1 MAKEIKAALVA
12 EDKILMEQLLASGHI
27 EYKYA
32 VRMQVVL
39 HRANGKSPTAIA
51 EYLGININTVTSY
64 VKRYNATGLDSLLHD
79 KTRKP
84 GTPPV
89 SEEIKNKVIDIACH
103 EKPKDATHWST
114 RKLAKRV
121 GISHNKVSEILRD
134 NGIKS
139 HIQSYYSYSNDP
151 DFEAKLRDVVG
162 LYMNPP
168 DDALVLCVDEKTQI
182 QTLER
187 AQHTIFPQQNLS
199 AHQSN
204 DYYRYGT
211 TTLFTALDY
220 LTGKVIGD
228 CKDRHTSENYLKFIK
243 KLDKQ
248 CEEGKTLHI
257 IADNYKTHN
266 SKLLQEYIAEHPNR
280 FVLHFTPTHSSWL
293 NLVERFFREITTE
306 RIRRESW
313 NSLDELITAIRDYIK
328 NWNKS
333 NRKFHWSKSSDDI
346 LQKIQKHKSNG
357 SQI

>member
-1 MAKEIKAALVA
+1 MAKSLIPALVA
-12 EDKILMEQLLASGHI
+12 DDKILMEKLLVSGHI

-32 VRMQVVL
+32 IRLQVVL
-39 HRANGKSPTAIA
+39 NRAKGKLPTEIA
-51 EYLGININTVTSY
+51 EYFGIHINSVAAY
-64 VKRYNATGLDSLLHD
+64 INRYNDTGLDSLLRD

-84 GTPPV
+84 GTKPI

-121 GISHNKVSEILRD
+121 GISHNKVSEILRA
-134 NGIKS
+134 NNIKP

-151 DFEAKLRDVVG
+151 NFETKLRDIVG

-168 DDALVLCVDEKTQI
+168 DNAIVLCVDEKTQI
-182 QTLER
+182 QALER
-187 AQHTIFPQQNLS
+187 TQHTLFPQQNLP

-204 DYYRYGT
+204 DYYRHGT

-220 LTGKVIGD
+220 LTGKVTGD
-228 CKDRHTSENYLKFIK
+228 CKDTHNSEDYLKFIK
-243 KLDKQ
+243 KLNKQ
-248 CEEGKTLHI
+248 CEGGKTLHI
-257 IADNYKTHN
+257 IADNYKTHK
-266 SKLLQEYIAEHPNR
+266 SKLLQEYIEKHPNR

-313 NSLDELITAIRDYIK
+313 NSVDELITAIKEYIK

-333 NRKFHWSKSSDDI
+333 GRKFRWSKSGDEI
-346 LQKIQKHKSNG
+346 IQKIQKHKDG
-357 SQI
+357 DSQK

>member
-1 MAKEIKAALVA
+1 MAKEIKAALAA
-12 EDKILMEQLLASGHI
+12 EDKVLMEQLLASGHI
-27 EYKYA
+27 EHKYA
-32 VRMQVVL
+32 VRLQVVL
-39 HRANGKSPTAIA
+39 HRANGKSPTDIA

-64 VKRYNATGLDSLLHD
+64 VKRYNATGIDSLLRD

-84 GTPPV
+84 GTPPI
-89 SEEIKNKVIDIACH
+89 SEEIKNKVIEIACH

-121 GISHNKVSEILRD
+121 GISHNKVSEILRE
-134 NGIKS
+134 NGIKP

-162 LYMNPP
+162 LYMDPP
-168 DDALVLCVDEKTQI
+168 DNAIVLCVDEKTQI
-182 QTLER
+182 QALER
-187 AQHTIFPQQNLS
+187 VQHTLFPQQNLP

-204 DYYRYGT
+204 DYYRHGT

-220 LTGKVIGD
+220 LTGKIIGD
-228 CKDRHTSENYLKFIK
+228 CKDTHTSEDYLKFIK

-248 CEEGKTLHI
+248 CEAGKTLHI

-266 SKLLQEYIAEHPNR
+266 SKLLQEY
-280 FVLHFTPTHSSWL
+280 VLHLTPTHSSWL

-313 NSLDELITAIRDYIK
+313 NSVDELITAIRDYIK

-333 NRKFHWSKSSDDI
+333 NRKFHWSKSSDEI
-346 LQKIQKHKSNG
+346 IQKIQKHKLG
-357 SQI
+357 CSQK